1 MRIILLLAS
10 LFFCLGTTSAQ
21 GPAKDEFNSIAR
33 LLAALPQES
42 ENSLC
47 ALYQTKAV
55 KKYLADSAP
64 VWKNAEKKI
73 AAIKKWEEQND
84 KDVFFAQRPLF
95 YPFSGPDIL
104 YPLVMFPDSS
114 KYLLVGL
121 EPVGQILTNDDLALN
136 PKIFF
141 RNMVEATHYFL
152 YLSFFRTNDMA
163 VDFSPKTLGGTTTIL
178 LPFIARLGGIIN
190 DITLM
195 ELSDRGELVP
205 AGAVGEKKKAI
216 YGVRIWFTKAT
227 TGERSEV
234 VYLQVD
240 LLNENLKKHPEFAA
254 FVRGYCK
261 KESNS
266 LLKAASYLMHR
277 ETFSAIR
284 SLILEE
290 SAVVVQDDS
299 GIPLRF
305 FADRDNHPYG
315 VYSRPI
321 PLFKNRK
328 QKDLLKF
335 YRANKAPNPLP
346 FSFGYQWRVGE
357 SNLLVAKRRMGN

>member
-1 MRIILLLAS
+1 MRIIILLAS
-10 LFFCLGTTSAQ
+10 LFFFLGAAPAAA
-21 GPAKDEFNSIAR
+21 PAKDEFNGIAR

-42 ENSLC
+42 ENSLS
-47 ALYQTKAV
+47 ALYLTKAV

-84 KDVFFAQRPLF
+84 KDVFFAPRPLF

-121 EPVGQILTNDDLALN
+121 EPAGQILSQDDVALN
-136 PKIFF
+136 PKVFF

-163 VDFSPKTLGGTTTIL
+163 LDFSPKALGGTTTIL

-195 ELSDRGELVP
+195 ELSDQGELVA
-205 AGAVGEKKKAI
+205 AGAAGEKSKAI
-216 YGVRIWFTKAT
+216 HGVRIWFTKAT

-240 LLNENLKKHPEFAA
+240 LQNGNLKKHPEFAA
-254 FVRGYCK
+254 FVRGFCR
-261 KESNS
+261 EGANS

-290 SAVVVQDDS
+290 SAAVVQDDS

-315 VYSRPI
+315 VYATPI

-328 QKDLLKF
+328 QTDLLKL
-335 YRANKAPNPLP
+335 YQQNKVPSPLP

-357 SNLLVAKRRMGN
+357 SNLLVAKRRTGN